1 VAFAGKK
8 EFVAMKKAL
17 AGVLVAAFVGLWAA
31 GAMAQAVP
39 FVHVYFDDGSNGSY
53 GETQAEC
60 GQPGSLVSLYV
71 VAQNFNSW
79 MTAVEYKVS
88 FPDGIMFIGDA
99 YPTVPGITLNYG
111 NSRDGNVVSWQ
122 IRRDGWAPLL
132 ISTIAGLWT
141 SDCDCQYG
149 PYPVVVGAYP
159 YPVDPPSGPTGLT
172 WPDERRVSAVGMTS
186 LVCPG
191 PVPTQE
197 STWGGIKALY
207 R

>member
-1 VAFAGKK
+1 
-8 EFVAMKKAL
+8 MKKAL

-60 GQPGSLVSLYV
+60 GDPGTLASLYV
-71 VAQNFNSW
+71 VAQNFNDW
-79 MTAVEYKVS
+79 MVGVEYQIH
-88 FPDGIMFIGDA
+88 FPDGLMFLGDA
-99 YPTVPGITLNYG
+99 YPTVLGETLSIG
-111 NSRDGNVVSWQ
+111 NSRDGHAVSWE
-122 IRRDGWAPLL
+122 IRRDGWQPLL
-132 ISTIAGLWT
+132 ISTVAALWT
-141 SDCDCQYG
+141 SNCDCQYG
-149 PYPVVVGAYP
+149 PQPVVVGPYP
-159 YPVDPPSGPTGLT
+159 YPVDQPPHPTGVT
-172 WPDERRVSAVGMTS
+172 WPNFTRVTAIGMTS